1 MFASGFSEGLT
12 NVNEKRVVSTEVDF
26 HTLHNILHYLYTN
39 QITFH
44 SKPGKEPINSPRTV
58 DVQSIYEAADRFLL
72 PLLKDKALYFLRCSC
87 DIQNVTGRMFGEFAR
102 NHEELDLQYRF
113 FFQTHLP
120 LIVQTIEFDDFF
132 ERLEGSD
139 ADQISA
145 RFRKVVRDSLRGK
158 KLVASQQSTT
168 STCIE
173 TDDEDDDNDSA
184 DLDYEPDDDQKEDE
198 EMEEEEDEDEN
209 EGQDMESSEE
219 SSEEEEE

>member
-1 MFASGFSEGLT
+1 MFSSGFSEGLT

-44 SKPGKEPINSPRTV
+44 SKPGKEPTNGPITV

-72 PLLKDKALYFLRCSC
+72 PLLKDKALNFLRCSC

-102 NHEELDLQYRF
+102 KHEDLDLHYRF

-139 ADQISA
+139 AGQTSA
-145 RFRKVVRDSLRGK
+145 FRKLVQDSLRGK

-168 STCIE
+168 STCNE

-198 EMEEEEDEDEN
+198 EMEDEEEEDEN